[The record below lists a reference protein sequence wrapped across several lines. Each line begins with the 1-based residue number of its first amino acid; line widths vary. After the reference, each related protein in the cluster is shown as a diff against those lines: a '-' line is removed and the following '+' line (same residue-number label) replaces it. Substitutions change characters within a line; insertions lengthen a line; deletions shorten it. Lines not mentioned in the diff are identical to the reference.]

1 MVIQAST
8 IALGEEPVPFQI
20 TGGKVA
26 EIHAHLAAW
35 QHISEREAQGDE
47 TGNVELHAR
56 SHSVE
61 GAMHR
66 GPLQTN
72 GLITIGADSISFIP
86 TGKLDVVLLSAKV
99 IKIPFEEICAVVLKG
114 WPSSGIYIRTA
125 EQEVLMSTENLEKW
139 FEELVIQ
146 LEDWL
151 EHRTSLD
158 DEDGVLGSALAGW
171 RFAVER
177 DALEGAAFSIPALY
191 RVGPHELR
199 AGILAQTRGEFRF
212 AYTHQTKNEETFF
225 VPISEIARE
234 YTENK
239 QDNEIRFRAFRAR
252 YCFTP
257 AGGQQAVQ
265 QFWSR
270 CRIPREY

>member
-1 MVIQAST
+1 
-8 IALGEEPVPFQI
+8 
-20 TGGKVA
+20 
-26 EIHAHLAAW
+26 
-35 QHISEREAQGDE
+35 
-47 TGNVELHAR
+47 
-56 SHSVE
+56 
-61 GAMHR
+61 
-66 GPLQTN
+66 
-72 GLITIGADSISFIP
+72 
-86 TGKLDVVLLSAKV
+86 
-99 IKIPFEEICAVVLKG
+99 
-114 WPSSGIYIRTA
+114 
-125 EQEVLMSTENLEKW
+125 MSTENLEKW
-139 FEELVIQ
+139 FDELVIQ

-151 EHRTSLD
+151 EHRTTLD

-191 RVGPHELR
+191 RVGPQELR
-199 AGILAQTRGEFRF
+199 AGILAQTGEIRF

-270 CRIPREY
+270 CRIPARVLRGTQLKRHGYSRLTGVGSFIRLTTGMGSVVESKPTWLLAHSDGIGVVAPGPAGKSRFTGQNLAIEIDDTMVYMNSIRWRFGPNLLPSSIKIDNRA